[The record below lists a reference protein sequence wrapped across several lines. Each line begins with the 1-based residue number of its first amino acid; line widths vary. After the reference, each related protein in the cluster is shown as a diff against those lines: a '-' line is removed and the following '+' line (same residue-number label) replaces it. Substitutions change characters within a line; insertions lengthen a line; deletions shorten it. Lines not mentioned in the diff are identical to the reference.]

1 MIASWLALPVGV
13 ALGYGVA
20 SSRGQHWGVRVACAL
35 AWLVLVVAMVGGAV
49 LGAEW
54 SSFRAVSGVVIGFL
68 LPVGV
73 LGSVAFIAGGL
84 KLANSGGWK
93 AAGLAGVVAL
103 LVAGAGLGV
112 WIKGAAPDALPVAQ
126 AAKEIV
132 EQAPSCDC
140 GSGAAECV
148 GPRGGRYCL
157 RPDGSKKY
165 VGG

>member
-20 SSRGQHWGVRVACAL
+20 SSRGQRWAVRVACAL

-68 LPVGV
+68 LPVSV
-73 LGSVAFIAGGL
+73 LGLLAFVVGGV

-93 AAGLAGVVAL
+93 AAALAGVAAL
-103 LVAGAGLGV
+103 LVAGVGLGM
-112 WIKGAAPDALPVAQ
+112 WIKGAAKDALPVAQ
-126 AAKEIV
+126 VEKEIV
-132 EQAPSCDC
+132 GAAPSCTC
-140 GSGAAECV
+140 GSGAAACV

-157 RPDGSKKY
+157 RQDGSKKY
-165 VGG
+165 VSG